1 MLSGNKKK
9 IFFPE
14 FSSTRW
20 RNVQTKVIWL
30 RVEEWGEVG
39 WEGIKKGENCS
50 PLATS
55 KWGGGGQGVGEPGR
69 MGGVR
74 VQKAGEERVGSNQGE

>member
-14 FSSTRW
+14 FSCTRW

-55 KWGGGGQGVGEPGR
+55 KWGGGGGRGGGEGIY
-69 MGGVR
+69 
-74 VQKAGEERVGSNQGE
+74 

>member
-1 MLSGNKKK
+1 MISRADLTLKMLSGNKKK

-14 FSSTRW
+14 FSCTLW
-20 RNVQTKVIWL
+20 RNVQTL
-30 RVEEWGEVG
+30 
-39 WEGIKKGENCS
+39 
-50 PLATS
+50 
-55 KWGGGGQGVGEPGR
+55 QGVGETGR

>member
-1 MLSGNKKK
+1 M
-9 IFFPE
+9 
-14 FSSTRW
+14 
-20 RNVQTKVIWL
+20 QTKVIWL

-55 KWGGGGQGVGEPGR
+55 KWGGGGSRGRGTWYNGGCEGTEGRRGKGGEQSGR
-69 MGGVR
+69 INR
-74 VQKAGEERVGSNQGE
+74 QQCLRRNPS

>member
-50 PLATS
+50 PLVTS

-69 MGGVR
+69 MGGGR

>member
-14 FSSTRW
+14 FSCTRW

-39 WEGIKKGENCS
+39 WEGIKKIVVPW
-50 PLATS
+50 PLAS
-55 KWGGGGQGVGEPGR
+55 GGGQGVGEPGR